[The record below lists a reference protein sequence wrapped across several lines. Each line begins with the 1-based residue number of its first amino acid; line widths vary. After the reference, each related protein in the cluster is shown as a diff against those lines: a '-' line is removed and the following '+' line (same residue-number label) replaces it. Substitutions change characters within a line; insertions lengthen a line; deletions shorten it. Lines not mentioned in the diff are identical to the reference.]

1 MVYKDVLTPCAL
13 KLENGDTDNIE
24 LYISNTV
31 VDEWE
36 KLYFDFSAVIGYTF
50 NRFVLFPDFPD
61 TRESG
66 STCYIDDVGFA
77 KPVSVNTQLLS
88 GVSIYPNP
96 VAERITIR
104 YPEMQGAV
112 ISNVLGQT
120 VKSMSFQ
127 NSNLEHIE
135 LTDLKPG
142 LYFITIDSKSGL
154 ASSKFV
160 KE

>member
-1 MVYKDVLTPCAL
+1 M
-13 KLENGDTDNIE
+13 
-24 LYISNTV
+24 
-31 VDEWE
+31 
-36 KLYFDFSAVIGYTF
+36 
-50 NRFVLFPDFPD
+50 
-61 TRESG
+61 
-66 STCYIDDVGFA
+66 GFA
-77 KPVSVNTQLLS
+77 KPVSVEAQLLS

-104 YPEMQGAV
+104 YPEMEGAV

-127 NSNLEHIE
+127 NSNLEHVE

-142 LYFITIDSKSGL
+142 LYFITVDSRSGL
-154 ASSKFV
+154 ASTKFI